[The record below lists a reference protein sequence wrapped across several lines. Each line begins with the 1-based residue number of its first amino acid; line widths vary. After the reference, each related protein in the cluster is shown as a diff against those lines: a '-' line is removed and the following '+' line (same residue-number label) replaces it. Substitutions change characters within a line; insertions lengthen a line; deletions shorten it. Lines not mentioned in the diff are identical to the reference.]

1 MKPHFALFLCVAL
14 ASCASHMEI
23 TYDTDLRDVPQI
35 QVLSEEA
42 VLDKE
47 LLMPKEIFVLGDAL
61 Q

>member
-1 MKPHFALFLCVAL
+1 
-14 ASCASHMEI
+14 MEI

-61 Q
+61 VVYDSSSPDGILHFFG